1 MTQLAKNHL
10 QALDAFILTLHDA
23 AGEVIL
29 PLFRADHGLENK
41 ASQGAFDPVTEADKG
56 AEAAIRAL
64 IAKHYPDH
72 GVIGEEYGEDRPDAE
87 FVWVLDPIDGTRAF
101 VAGLPVWTTLI
112 GLRHMGRPV
121 LGLIGQSFLGERFV
135 GSQALGSRL
144 IKGDTVTPLKVRDCS
159 KLSEAI
165 IATTDSG
172 MFDPNEASAWSDLR
186 NASRLA
192 RMGCDAYAYAMVALG
207 TMDLVVETGLKAWDI
222 DAAIPVIEGAGGL
235 VTDWRG
241 QTIGPRPQDTGGQ
254 MLIAA
259 TKACQDSALALLAK
273 GAKG

>member
-10 QALDAFILTLHDA
+10 QALDAFILQLHAA

-112 GLRHMGRPV
+112 GLRHLGRPV
-121 LGLIGQSFLGERFV
+121 LGLIGQSFLGESFV

-144 IKGDTVTPLKVRDCS
+144 IKGDTVTPLKVRDCGG
-159 KLSEAI
+159 LSQAI
-165 IATTDSG
+165 IATTDTG
-172 MFDPNEASAWSDLR
+172 LFDLGETAAWSDLR
-186 NASRLA
+186 DASRLA

-207 TMDLVVETGLKAWDI
+207 TMDLVVESGLKAWDI

-254 MLIAA
+254 MLISA
-259 TKACQDSALALLAK
+259 TKACQDRALALLAK

>member
-10 QALDAFILTLHDA
+10 QALDAFILQLHAA

-121 LGLIGQSFLGERFV
+121 LGLIGQSFLGESFV

-144 IKGDTVTPLKVRDCS
+144 IKGDTVTPLKVRDCAS
-159 KLSEAI
+159 LSQAI
-165 IATTDSG
+165 IATTDTG
-172 MFDPNEASAWSDLR
+172 LFDLGEAAAWSDLR

-207 TMDLVVETGLKAWDI
+207 TMDLVVESGLKAWDI
-222 DAAIPVIEGAGGL
+222 DAADRRRAGTPCPPPARREARPRRSWGA
-235 VTDWRG
+235 DWPGREY
-241 QTIGPRPQDTGGQ
+241 RRFRN
-254 MLIAA
+254 MCA
-259 TKACQDSALALLAK
+259 
-273 GAKG
+273 

>member
-10 QALDAFILTLHDA
+10 EALDAFILQLHAA

-41 ASQGAFDPVTEADKG
+41 ASQGAYDPVTAADKG
-56 AEAAIRAL
+56 AEAAIRKL
-64 IAKHYPDH
+64 IAQHYPDH

-121 LGLIGQSFLGERFV
+121 LGLIGQSFLGESFV
-135 GSQALGSRL
+135 GSQGLGSRL
-144 IKGDTVTPLKVRDCS
+144 VKGDQVTPLKVRTCP
-159 KLSEAI
+159 KLADAI
-165 IATTDSG
+165 IATTDTG
-172 MFDPNEASAWSDLR
+172 LFNPGEAAAWTQLR
-186 NASRLA
+186 AGSRLA
-192 RMGCDAYAYAMVALG
+192 RTGCDAYAYAMVALG
-207 TMDLVVETGLKAWDI
+207 TMDLVIESGLKAWDI
-222 DAAIPVIEGAGGL
+222 EAAIPVIEGAGGL

-241 QTIGPRPQDTGGQ
+241 QTIGPRPQDHGGQ
-254 MLIAA
+254 MLISG
-259 TKACQDSALALLAK
+259 TKACQEAALSVLAQ
-273 GAKG
+273 GARP